1 MSTTAT
7 QVRVLIVD
15 DDPLVRSGLVNLL
28 EGGPGLEVVGEAGD
42 GAEALTAAERAVP
55 PVDVVLMDI
64 RMPRVDGITATER
77 LRSLPVPPQVLV
89 LTAFDTD
96 EQVLRALRAGAAGF
110 LLKDTPPDRIV
121 SCVHSVAAG
130 DPVLSPTAAR
140 RLFDYVADDPAPAR
154 RTRARTALAALTAR
168 ERQVAEALADGLTN
182 QEIAA
187 SLHMSVATVKAHV
200 TRLLRELGLNN
211 RTQVALLAYDARAD
225 R

>member
-1 MSTTAT
+1 MSTAAAR
-7 QVRVLIVD
+7 VRVLIVD

-42 GAEALTAAERAVP
+42 GAEALTVVERAVP

-89 LTAFDTD
+89 LTTFDTD

-121 SCVHSVAAG
+121 SCVHGVAAG
-130 DPVLSPTAAR
+130 EPVLSPAAAR
-140 RLFDYVADDPAPAR
+140 RLFDYVAEDPAPAR

-182 QEIAA
+182 QEIAVT
-187 SLHMSVATVKAHV
+187 LHMSVATVKAHV